1 MALSVTGE
9 EVELVLRKLLPR
21 QRYKLLNN
29 PRTSGE
35 TGADIIA
42 QKGDIRLFIECIG
55 FQEVAPLRSKQFYEV
70 FFRAISRLKSGA
82 SGCVMALP
90 IRFKDG
96 MNRRAKHYGEAWK
109 RIGYVFPE
117 LEIWFVDVEE
127 NVYEGNKWN
136 DWPTTPFDNIS
147 SADAVSQYTEDS
159 HLKNYN
165 EKVRDIYKKI
175 KKSFLKIKGTIKFNP
190 VKSYIGVVDRKRIAY
205 IQPKGKKVHLIV
217 LMAENEVKEVLQS
230 KHHEVVS
237 FSESRQR
244 FWGGNNPNC
253 SVEISDTEHWDEIQ
267 KLLARL
273 VEEHQ
278 ET

>member
-1 MALSVTGE
+1 MALSVRGE
-9 EVELVLRKLLPR
+9 QVELVLRKMLPR
-21 QRYKLLNN
+21 QGYKLLNN
-29 PRTSGE
+29 PRTQGE

-42 QKGDIRLFIECIG
+42 QKGRVRVFIECIG
-55 FQEVAPLRSKQFYEV
+55 FQKVAPLRSKQFYEV
-70 FFRAISRLKSGA
+70 FFRAISRLKGGA
-82 SGCVMALP
+82 RKCVMALP
-90 IRFKDG
+90 IRFENG
-96 MNRRAKHYGEAWK
+96 MNQRAEHYGEAWK
-109 RIGYVFPE
+109 RIGNAFPE
-117 LEIWFVDVEE
+117 LEVWFVDVE
-127 NVYEGNKWN
+127 NDVYEERKWN

-147 SADAVSQYTEDS
+147 SGDAASQYTEDS

-165 EKVRDIYKKI
+165 EKARDIYKKI

-217 LMAENEVKEVLQS
+217 LMAEDEVKEVLRL

-244 FWGGNNPNC
+244 TWGGKNPSCAVN
-253 SVEISDTEHWDEIQ
+253 IYDTDHWDEIQ
-267 KLLARL
+267 KLVTRL
-273 VEEHQ
+273 VEKHE

>member
-29 PRTSGE
+29 QRASGE
-35 TGADIIA
+35 TGADIIVR
-42 QKGDIRLFIECIG
+42 KGDLRLFIECIG
-55 FQEVAPLRSKQFYEV
+55 FQEVAPLRSKQFYKV
-70 FFRAISRLKSGA
+70 FFRAISRLKNGA
-82 SGCVMALP
+82 GRCVMALP

-127 NVYEGNKWN
+127 NIYEENKWN

-147 SADAVSQYTEDS
+147 SVDAISQYTEDS

-175 KKSFLKIKGTIKFNP
+175 KKSFLKIEGSIKFNP
-190 VKSYIGVVDRKRIAY
+190 VKSYIGVVDKKRIAY

-217 LMAENEVKEVLQS
+217 LMCEAEVRKVLS
-230 KHHEVVS
+230 SGRHEVVS

-244 FWGGNNPNC
+244 TWGGKSPTCGVN
-253 SVEISDTEHWDEIQ
+253 IYDTDHWDEIQ
-267 KLLARL
+267 RLIVRL
-273 VEEHQ
+273 VEKHQ
-278 ET
+278 EV